1 MAKGARST
9 KPKIAIDPDPNR
21 CFVYFPKTYLTA
33 GTAAVGLES
42 ILRQV
47 QKQDNDRNIKT
58 LYLDS
63 DDRKLVIE
71 FESGGEH
78 PV

>member
-1 MAKGARST
+1 MAKGARSA

-21 CFVYFPKTYLTA
+21 CFVYFPKNYLTA
-33 GTAAVGLES
+33 GTAVVGLES

-47 QKQDNDRNIKT
+47 QKQDSERNIKT
-58 LYLDS
+58 LYLDES
-63 DDRKLVIE
+63 DRKLVIE
-71 FESGGEH
+71 FERGGD